1 LAPAEALQGRSQ
13 ARGRYLGSAP
23 QTCQAA
29 RLAEGR
35 PDWQNG
41 ANLKARPERQTPML
55 DPISSLL
62 LLLLDLY
69 WWIVIAA
76 VVMSWLIA
84 FNVVNLH
91 NNIVRSLVR
100 LLDVLTEPVFRQV
113 RRIIPVFSGIDISP
127 LFVLIAIWFLQQ
139 AVVWVA
145 WRAAF

>member
-1 LAPAEALQGRSQ
+1 
-13 ARGRYLGSAP
+13 
-23 QTCQAA
+23 
-29 RLAEGR
+29 
-35 PDWQNG
+35 
-41 ANLKARPERQTPML
+41 ML